1 MPGAQRSAE
10 RRGTPRLA
18 DPPLALACLT
28 TLLPPP
34 LPPARHHRV
43 AAFVDH
49 SIIPA
54 LVIRRHHRGREAL
67 LVYLAAAL
75 PRQISDLGGRPDAV
89 VYSPPDQARN
99 ARAHHLRHR
108 PTRPPDS

>member
-1 MPGAQRSAE
+1 MPGAPRSAE
-10 RRGTPRLA
+10 WRGTPRRP

-34 LPPARHHRV
+34 LQPARHHRG

-54 LVIRRHHRGREAL
+54 LVIGRHHRGREAL
-67 LVYLAAAL
+67 PEYLAAPL
-75 PRQISDLGGRPDAV
+75 PRQFSDLGGRPDEV
-89 VYSPPDQARN
+89 VYSRRYQARS
-99 ARAHHLRHR
+99 AGA
-108 PTRPPDS
+108 